1 MSYNGIGLRTVRGSG
16 TNGYIQKNRSSIS
29 HLHRNDNP
37 PDLKPP
43 VAKKPNAEIIN
54 HERKRQIELK
64 VLLYEEKL
72 KGKKTPKDEIK
83 KLCGVLREQ
92 LQEQFAR
99 DPSAM
104 KINLNE
110 SHQKNAAKH
119 KEDAKLRNAFEI
131 GPKHVEGAA
140 YEQIGNPGYMARDT
154 FGKAA
159 AIAAAKAKQ
168 KEKEEK
174 ELTQPKLPSSFLGNA
189 IYSEEEYRARKQA
202 KEARERGYRGDHWR
216 PHERSRS
223 RSRSRSRDDRRGK
236 GVKRSRSPAHKRSR
250 SFESKKKREKSHSP
264 PQKKKAAEQT
274 VLSSL
279 LLPQGAKKAKK
290 QKKQTAKGKKKVSE
304 SDSGS
309 SSSGSSS
316 SDSSSGSDSSSS
328 TSGSSSDSD

>member
-43 VAKKPNAEIIN
+43 VAKKPNAEIID

-64 VLLYEEKL
+64 VLMYEEKL
-72 KGKKTPKDEIK
+72 KERKTPKDEIK
-83 KLCGVLREQ
+83 KKCKVLREQ

-104 KINLNE
+104 KSNLSE

-119 KEDAKLRNAFEI
+119 KEDAKLRNAFDI
-131 GPKHVEGAA
+131 KTDHVEGAA

-159 AIAAAKAKQ
+159 AIAASKAKQ

-174 ELTQPKLPSSFLGNA
+174 ELAEPKLPKSFLSNSV
-189 IYSEEEYRARKQA
+189 YTEDELRERK
-202 KEARERGYRGDHWR
+202 ARERQRRAFSPPRRDGGDHWR
-216 PHERSRS
+216 PRGGSSS
-223 RSRSRSRDDRRGK
+223 RSRSRSRDHARGK
-236 GVKRSRSPAHKRSR
+236 GIKRSR
-250 SFESKKKREKSHSP
+250 SFDNKKKREKSKSP
-264 PQKKKAAEQT
+264 PKKAKAVTEPT
-274 VLSSL
+274 PLTSL
-279 LLPQGAKKAKK
+279 LLPQANKKDKK
-290 QKKQTAKGKKKVSE
+290 QKKAKGKKKE
-304 SDSGS
+304 SSSDS
-309 SSSGSSS
+309 SSSSSS
-316 SDSSSGSDSSSS
+316 DSDSSSGSDSSSS
-328 TSGSSSDSD
+328 SNSD